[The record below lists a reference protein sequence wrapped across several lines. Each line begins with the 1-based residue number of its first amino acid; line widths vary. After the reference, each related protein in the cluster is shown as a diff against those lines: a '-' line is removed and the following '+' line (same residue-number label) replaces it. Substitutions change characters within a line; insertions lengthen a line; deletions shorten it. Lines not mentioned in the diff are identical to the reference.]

1 MPNREP
7 IVGIPGFE
15 AFEITGTK
23 QVVTTTCKLHDKPT
37 CPGCKSVGPH
47 RRKDLVKR
55 RIRHASIG
63 TRAHWLVVHV
73 PKWSCRCGR
82 YFRQRVPGVLPYQR
96 ATEQFKEEV
105 VERHEHG
112 HTLSRIQ
119 QSHDLSWA
127 TTERWVHQRY
137 AHRVSHQAERVAP
150 RVLGIDEHFFTRKDG
165 FATTFA
171 NLETH
176 RVFDVQLGRSEL
188 ALHRFLDELPGK
200 EHTQIVC
207 IDLSETYRAIVKR
220 HFVNAVI
227 VADRFH
233 VIRLVGQYLME
244 AWKQLEPVGRR
255 HRGLI
260 SLMRRKPENLD
271 PEQRLRLGAYFTEHP
286 MLGAVYDKLQGLMTL
301 LRNKH
306 QTARECRGLIS
317 QFLYVVEEL
326 RQAPMPVLKSL
337 AATLWSWRDEIARMW
352 RFTKSNAI
360 TEGLHN
366 KMELISRRAYGFR
379 NFQNYRLRVRALC
392 G

>member
-55 RIRHASIG
+55 RIRHTSIG
-63 TRAHWLVVHV
+63 MRAHWLVVHV

-112 HTLSRIQ
+112 HTLSRIE

-150 RVLGIDEHFFTRKDG
+150 KVLGIDEHFFTRKDG

-188 ALHRFLDELPGK
+188 ALHRFLDGLAGK
-200 EHTQIVC
+200 EHTQVVC

-220 HFVNAVI
+220 HFPNAKI

-244 AWKQLEPVGRR
+244 AWKQLEPVGRK

-260 SLMRRKPENLD
+260 SLMRRKPDNLD
-271 PEQRLRLGAYFTEHP
+271 PEQQVRLRAYFVEHP
-286 MLGAVYDKLQGLMTL
+286 MVGAVYDQLQRVMLL

-306 QTARECRGLIS
+306 QTAKECRWHIRH
-317 QFLYVVEEL
+317 FIRIVEEL
-326 RQAPMPVLKSL
+326 REAPMPVLQSL

>member
-1 MPNREP
+1 MPIQEP

-23 QVVTTTCKLHDKPT
+23 QVVTTTCELTDKPT

-63 TRAHWLVVHV
+63 MRAHWLVVHV

-119 QSHDLSWA
+119 QSHDISWA

-150 RVLGIDEHFFTRKDG
+150 RVLGIDEHFFTRRDG
-165 FATTFA
+165 YATTFA

-176 RVFDVQLGRSEL
+176 RVFDVQLGRSAA
-188 ALHRFLDELPGK
+188 ALQRFLDELSGK
-200 EHTQIVC
+200 HHTRVVC
-207 IDLSETYRAIVKR
+207 MDLSETYRAIVKQ

-244 AWKQLEPVGRR
+244 AWKQLEPVGRK
-255 HRGLI
+255 HRGLV
-260 SLMRRKPENLD
+260 SLMRRKPENLEPD
-271 PEQRLRLGAYFTEHP
+271 QRLRLAAYFTEHP
-286 MLGAVYDKLQGLMTL
+286 LVGVVYEKLQDLMTL
-301 LRNKH
+301 LRIKH
-306 QTARECRGLIS
+306 QTARECRFHIRR
-317 QFLYVVEEL
+317 FLYILDEL
-326 RQAPMPVLKSL
+326 RETPMPALHSL
-337 AATLWSWRDEIARMW
+337 AATLHSWREEIARMW

>member
-1 MPNREP
+1 VPNREP

-23 QVVTTTCKLHDKPT
+23 QVVTTTCSLNDEPA
-37 CPGCKSVGPH
+37 CPGCKSHGPH
-47 RRKDLVKR
+47 RRKDLIKR
-55 RIRHASIG
+55 RIRHTSIG
-63 TRAHWLVVHV
+63 ARAHWLVVHV
-73 PKWSCRCGR
+73 PKWRCRCGR
-82 YFRQRVPGVLPYQR
+82 YFRQRVPGVLPHQR

-112 HTLSRIQ
+112 HSLSRIE
-119 QSHDLSWA
+119 QSHHLSWA

-137 AHRVSHQAERVAP
+137 AHRVSHQASRVAP
-150 RVLGIDEHFFTRKDG
+150 KVLGIDEHFFTRKDG

-176 RVFDVQLGRSEL
+176 RVFDVQLGRS
-188 ALHRFLDELPGK
+188 ALSLQRFLDELPGK
-200 EHTQIVC
+200 EHTEVVC
-207 IDLSETYRAIVKR
+207 MDLSETYRAIVKR
-220 HFVNAVI
+220 HFANAII

-233 VIRLVGQYLME
+233 VIRLVTQYLME
-244 AWKQLEPVGRR
+244 AWKQLEPVGRK

-271 PEQRLRLGAYFTEHP
+271 PEQRLRLEAYFTEHP
-286 MLGAVYDKLQGLMTL
+286 LVGAVYDQLQRLMQL

-306 QTARECRGLIS
+306 QKAKQCRWHIRHYLRIVS
-317 QFLYVVEEL
+317 EL
-326 RQAPMPVLKSL
+326 REAPMLVLHSL

-366 KMELISRRAYGFR
+366 KMEVISRRAYGFR

>member
-1 MPNREP
+1 VPTQEP

-15 AFEITGTK
+15 AFEIRGK
-23 QVVTTTCKLHDKPT
+23 QEVTTTCRLRDKPT
-37 CPGCKSVGPH
+37 CPDCKSVGPH

-55 RIRHASIG
+55 RIRHTSIG
-63 TRAHWLVVHV
+63 ARAHWLVVHV

-112 HTLSRIQ
+112 HSLSRIE
-119 QSHDLSWA
+119 QSHDISWA

-150 RVLGIDEHFFTRKDG
+150 RVLGIDEHFFSRKDG

-171 NLETH
+171 NLDTH

-188 ALHRFLDELPGK
+188 ALQRFLDELPGK
-200 EHTQIVC
+200 EHTEVVC
-207 IDLSETYRAIVKR
+207 IDLSETYRAIAKR
-220 HFVNAVI
+220 HFPNAVI

-244 AWKQLEPVGRR
+244 AWKQLEPVGRK
-255 HRGLI
+255 HRGLV
-260 SLMRRKPENLD
+260 SLMRRKPERLE
-271 PEQRLRLGAYFTEHP
+271 PEQQLRLAAYFTEHP
-286 MLGAVYDKLQGLMTL
+286 MVRAVYDKLQSLMAL
-301 LRNKH
+301 LRYKH
-306 QTARECRGLIS
+306 QKARHCRGLIR
-317 QFLYVVEEL
+317 QFIYTVEEL
-326 RQAPMPVLKSL
+326 RQAPMAALQSL
-337 AATLWSWRDEIARMW
+337 AATMWSWRDEIARMW

-366 KMELISRRAYGFR
+366 KMEVISRRAYGFR

>member
-1 MPNREP
+1 VPNQEP

-23 QVVTTTCKLHDKPT
+23 HVVTTTCELKDKPT

-55 RIRHASIG
+55 RIRHVSIG
-63 TRAHWLVVHV
+63 MRAHWLVVHV

-150 RVLGIDEHFFTRKDG
+150 RVLGIDEHFFTRKEG
-165 FATTFA
+165 YATTFA

-176 RVFDVQLGRSEL
+176 RVFDVQLGRSEA

-200 EHTQIVC
+200 EFTELVC

-220 HFVNAVI
+220 HFPNAVI

-233 VIRLVGQYLME
+233 VIRLVNQYLME
-244 AWKQLEPVGRR
+244 AWKQLEPVGRK

-260 SLMRRKPENLD
+260 SLMRRKPANLD
-271 PEQRLRLGAYFTEHP
+271 PDQELRLEAYFTEHP
-286 MLGAVYDKLQGLMTL
+286 LVGAVYERLQRLNEL

-306 QTARECRGLIS
+306 RTAKQCRWHIRHFVRIVNDLRET
-317 QFLYVVEEL
+317 
-326 RQAPMPVLKSL
+326 PMPVLHAL
-337 AATLWSWRDEIARMW
+337 ANTLWSWRDEIARMW

>member
-1 MPNREP
+1 MPNQEP

-23 QVVTTTCKLHDKPT
+23 QVVTTTCRLHDRPT
-37 CPGCKSVGPH
+37 CPGCKSQGPH
-47 RRKDLVKR
+47 RRKDLVRR
-55 RIRHASIG
+55 RIRHTSIG
-63 TRAHWLVVHV
+63 ARAHWLVVHV

-112 HTLSRIQ
+112 HSLSRIEQ
-119 QSHDLSWA
+119 THDLSWA

-137 AHRVSHQAERVAP
+137 AHRVSQHAERVAP

-188 ALHRFLDELPGK
+188 ALQRFLDELAGK
-200 EHTQIVC
+200 EHTQVVC
-207 IDLSETYRAIVKR
+207 MDLSETYRAIVKR
-220 HFVNAVI
+220 HFANAII

-233 VIRLVGQYLME
+233 VIRLIGQYLME

-260 SLMRRKPENLD
+260 SLMRRKPENLE
-271 PEQRLRLGAYFTEHP
+271 PEQQLRLQAYFGEHP
-286 MLGAVYDKLQGLMTL
+286 LVGAVYDQLQRLMQL

-306 QTARECRGLIS
+306 QKARQCRWHVRH
-317 QFLYVVEEL
+317 FLRIVEEL
-326 RQAPMPVLKSL
+326 REAPMPVLHGL

-366 KMELISRRAYGFR
+366 KMEVISRRAYGFR

>member
-15 AFEITGTK
+15 ALEITGK
-23 QVVTTTCKLHDKPT
+23 QEVTTTCRLRNTPT
-37 CPGCKSVGPH
+37 CPGCKSEGPH
-47 RRKDLVKR
+47 RRKDLVPR
-55 RIRHASIG
+55 RIRHTSIG
-63 TRAHWLVVHV
+63 TRPHWLVVHV

-96 ATEQFKEEV
+96 ATEKFKEEV

-112 HTLSRIQ
+112 HSLSRIE
-119 QSHDLSWA
+119 QSHDISWA
-127 TTERWVHQRY
+127 TTERWVHQLYSR
-137 AHRVSHQAERVAP
+137 RVSHQAERVAP
-150 RVLGIDEHFFTRKDG
+150 KVLGIDEHFFTRKHG

-171 NLETH
+171 NLVTH

-188 ALHRFLDELPGK
+188 ALQRFLDELSGR
-200 EHTQIVC
+200 EHTKVVC

-220 HFVNAVI
+220 YFPNAMI

-244 AWKQLEPVGRR
+244 AWKQLEPVGRK
-255 HRGLI
+255 HRGLV
-260 SLMRRKPENLD
+260 SLMRRKPDRLE
-271 PEQRLRLGAYFTEHP
+271 PEQKQRLQAYFTEHP
-286 MLGAVYDKLQGLMTL
+286 MVGAVYDQLQRVMRL

-306 QTARECRGLIS
+306 QNARECRWHIRH
-317 QFLYVVEEL
+317 FLRIVDEL
-326 RQAPMPVLKSL
+326 REAPMPVLHSL

-366 KMELISRRAYGFR
+366 KMEVISRRAYGFR

>member
-7 IVGIPGFE
+7 IVGIAGIE
-15 AFEITGTK
+15 ALDIEGWK
-23 QVVTTTCKLHDKPT
+23 QEVTTTCKLRDAPR
-37 CPGCKSVGPH
+37 CPSCKSEGPH
-47 RRKDLVKR
+47 RRKDSIKR
-55 RIRHASIG
+55 RVRHASIG
-63 TRAHWLVVHV
+63 ARAHWLVVHV

-82 YFRQRVPGVLPYQR
+82 YFRQHVPGVLPYQR
-96 ATEQFKEEV
+96 ATEKFKEEV

-112 HTLSRIQ
+112 HSLSRIE
-119 QSHDLSWA
+119 QSHDISWA
-127 TTERWVHQRY
+127 TTERWVHQFYSR
-137 AHRVSHQAERVAP
+137 RVSHQAERVAP
-150 RVLGIDEHFFTRKDG
+150 KMLGIDEHFFTRKHG

-188 ALHRFLDELPGK
+188 ALERFLDELPGK
-200 EHTQIVC
+200 HHTKMVC
-207 IDLSETYRAIVKR
+207 IDLSETYRAIAKR
-220 HFVNAVI
+220 HFPNAVI

-255 HRGLI
+255 HRGLV
-260 SLMRRKPENLD
+260 SLMRRKPENL
-271 PEQRLRLGAYFTEHP
+271 ELEQQQRLKAYFADHP
-286 MLGAVYDKLQGLMTL
+286 LVGAVYHRLQGLMEL
-301 LRNKH
+301 LRHKH
-306 QTARECRGLIS
+306 QTARACRALVG
-317 QFLYVVEEL
+317 QFLYAVEEL
-326 RQAPMPVLKSL
+326 RATSMVVLQSL
-337 AATLWSWRDEIARMW
+337 AASLWSWRDEIARMW

-366 KMELISRRAYGFR
+366 KMEVISRRAYGFR

>member
-1 MPNREP
+1 VPNREP

-15 AFEITGTK
+15 AFEMTGTK

-37 CPGCKSVGPH
+37 CPGCKSEGPH
-47 RRKDLVKR
+47 RRKDLVRR
-55 RIRHASIG
+55 RIRHTSIG
-63 TRAHWLVVHV
+63 ARAHWLVVHV

-82 YFRQRVPGVLPYQR
+82 YFRVPGVLPYQR

-112 HTLSRIQ
+112 HSLSRIE
-119 QSHDLSWA
+119 QSHDISWA

-137 AHRVSHQAERVAP
+137 AHRVSQHAERVAP
-150 RVLGIDEHFFTRKDG
+150 RVLGIDEHFFTRKAG
-165 FATTFA
+165 YATTFA
-171 NLETH
+171 NLDTH

-188 ALHRFLDELPGK
+188 ALQRFLDELPGK
-200 EHTQIVC
+200 EHTEVVC
-207 IDLSETYRAIVKR
+207 IDLSETYRAIAKR
-220 HFVNAVI
+220 HFPNAVI

-244 AWKQLEPVGRR
+244 AWKQLEPVGRK
-255 HRGLI
+255 HRGLV
-260 SLMRRKPENLD
+260 SLMRRKPERLE
-271 PEQRLRLGAYFTEHP
+271 PEQQLRLAAYFTEHP
-286 MLGAVYDKLQGLMTL
+286 MVRAVYDKLQSLMAL
-301 LRNKH
+301 LRYKH
-306 QTARECRGLIS
+306 QKARHCRGLIR
-317 QFLYVVEEL
+317 QFLYAVEEL
-326 RQAPMPVLKSL
+326 RQAPMAALQSL
-337 AATLWSWRDEIARMW
+337 AATMWSWRDEIARMW

-366 KMELISRRAYGFR
+366 KMEVISRRAYGFR